1 MLAMFSIE
9 IDHSKTISFRNEPL
23 FHFCSSISNKMANN
37 DEFIQFSPQIPL
49 VTVIQLGYFC
59 LRIKR
64 KNANYLNWELSLKSD
79 PYLLIFGF
87 TELFE
92 GITKPP
98 SGVLNWC

>member
-64 KNANYLNWELSLKSD
+64 KKRKLSELGVVSKVGSISAYLW
-79 PYLLIFGF
+79 FHR
-87 TELFE
+87 T
-92 GITKPP
+92 
-98 SGVLNWC
+98 V